1 MRKLTLLLTISLS
14 SCMPQQQVVLRDLD
28 EIKRAVLSISKEQSE
43 IRSDIAKLD
52 ERYRTEQITLN
63 QYEKSKIQ
71 TRIDSTDV
79 DELFEYLRSLL
90 SAEKN
95 VPVKRN

>member
-1 MRKLTLLLTISLS
+1 
-14 SCMPQQQVVLRDLD
+14 MPQQQVVLRDLD